1 MPKCVFLICLINS
14 SSVSRKSSRK
24 VLSKGKTDS
33 KTDSVK
39 ESALPKKSTAK
50 AKFSKKIVKD
60 LNFSICSNLRAINIR
75 LLKQESKNKIKKEFL
90 NVD

>member
-60 LNFSICSNLRAINIR
+60 LNFSICSNKRAIKIR
-75 LLKQESKNKIKKEFL
+75 LIKQESKNKIRKEFL

>member
-14 SSVSRKSSRK
+14 SSFSRNSFRK
-24 VLSKGKTDS
+24 VLIKGKADS
-33 KTDSVK
+33 KTESGK
-39 ESALPKKSTAK
+39 ESALSKKSTAK

-60 LNFSICSNLRAINIR
+60 LNFSICSNERAAKIR
-75 LLKQESKNKIKKEFL
+75 LSKQESKNKIRKEFL

>member
-24 VLSKGKTDS
+24 VLSKGKADS
-33 KTDSVK
+33 KIESVK
-39 ESALPKKSTAK
+39 ESAFPKKSTAK

-60 LNFSICSNLRAINIR
+60 LNFSICSNERAAKIR
-75 LLKQESKNKIKKEFL
+75 LSKQESKNKIRKEFL